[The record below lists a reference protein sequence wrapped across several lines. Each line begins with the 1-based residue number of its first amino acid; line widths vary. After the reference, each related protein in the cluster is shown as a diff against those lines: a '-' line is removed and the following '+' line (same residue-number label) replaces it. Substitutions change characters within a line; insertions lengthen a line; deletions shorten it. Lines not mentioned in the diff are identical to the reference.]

1 MALQT
6 INVGN
11 FVNDGTGDD
20 LRTAFVKVNENF
32 DEIDLRGGQNNDV
45 RVTGTGIPLYKEK
58 VGEDLY
64 FKSIVA
70 GDGITIT
77 QNGTN
82 TTATMVTIASKSTVP
97 VSTQAPTGIEGK
109 LWYNSTSGRLS
120 VYHGSGWVDANPA
133 STLYI
138 LENDTDPTLGAD
150 LQLNGYDIQGPGNVY
165 ATTVGN
171 HQGTVY
177 GIEVRDLN
185 SDVTSFDFGA
195 IGQNIPQNFMQ
206 WLKQQYSFDLGTF
219 VSPASVNIDI
229 GSIV

>member
-64 FKSIVA
+64 FKSILA
-70 GDGITIT
+70 GDGIAIT

-82 TTATMVTIASKSTVP
+82 TTATMITIASKSTVP
-97 VSTQAPTGIEGK
+97 VSTQTPAGIEGK
-109 LWYNSTSGRLS
+109 LWYNSTTNRLK
-120 VYHGSGWVDANPA
+120 VYHSSAWVDANPA
-133 STLYI
+133 SVSYI
-138 LENDTDPTLGAD
+138 LENDTAPKLGAN
-150 LQLNGYDIQGPGNVY
+150 LLLNGHNIQGNGTVY

-177 GIEVRDLN
+177 GIEVRNLN
-185 SDVTSFDFGA
+185 RDVTSFDFGA

-219 VSPASVNIDI
+219 VSPAAVNIDV

>member
-70 GDGITIT
+70 GDGIDIT

-82 TTATMVTIASKSTVP
+82 TTATMITIASKSTVP
-97 VSTQAPTGIEGK
+97 VSTQTPAGIEGK
-109 LWYNSTSGRLS
+109 LWYNSTTNRLK
-120 VYHGSGWVDANPA
+120 VYHSSAWVDANPS
-133 STLYI
+133 STVYV
-138 LENDTDPTLGAD
+138 LENDTAPKLGAN
-150 LQLNGYDIQGPGNVY
+150 LLLNGHNIQGTGTVY
-165 ATTVGN
+165 ATTAGV

-185 SDVTSFDFGA
+185 DDVTSFDFGA
-195 IGQNIPQNFMQ
+195 IGQNVPQNFMQ

-219 VSPASVNIDI
+219 TSPAAVNIDI